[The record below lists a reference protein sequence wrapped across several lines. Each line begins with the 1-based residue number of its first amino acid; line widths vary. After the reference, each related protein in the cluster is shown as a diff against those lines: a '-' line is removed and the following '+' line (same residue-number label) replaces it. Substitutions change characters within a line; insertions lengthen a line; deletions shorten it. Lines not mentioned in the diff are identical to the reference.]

1 VLARGGVGAN
11 RARGLAFEEHVAGT
25 RGEVLN
31 RGAGRMSVMNSE
43 GTWIP
48 DFASVA
54 EAKAVHGALSMTRQL
69 RVAAQYARETG
80 RQVTLYVL
88 PDTTF
93 SGRLEIAIAGGL
105 FRVVRVVGFE

>member
-1 VLARGGVGAN
+1 MLR
-11 RARGLAFEEHVAGT
+11 
-25 RGEVLN
+25 
-31 RGAGRMSVMNSE
+31 
-43 GTWIP
+43 
-48 DFASVA
+48 FASGTGSGRRSGGSCTRRRRA
-54 EAKAVHGALSMTRQL
+54 QSRRRDRRQRRPETMLRGRRTTGWLPGGGGVHGALSMTRQL